1 MKIQINDRVSYAVTS
16 REYTDEG
23 FLKVPGRVARVGIQ
37 EYLAGELGLPGNP
50 SRIVRVMRPSEE
62 VFNDTSLATYA
73 TSDVTVEHPPVMVD
87 ASTFKSVS
95 VGVVVDK
102 ARVDGDFVVADLIVK
117 DKAAIASIESGK
129 VQLSAGYSAVYDDN
143 VPEGADYEFIQRD
156 IKINHVALVDRA
168 RAGHQARLFDKKP
181 EIPSMAI
188 ITLDGRQV
196 EIADAATAALV
207 SVTVDRLTADLTALG
222 ADIEVV
228 TADCDSLQEQLT
240 DAKALSTPEAI
251 SARVAAIAKVKDA
264 AVKIAGKDF
273 TCDST
278 VELEIQRAALAS
290 KRPKIG
296 WADKSEIYVQTAFDQ
311 AEEAAEEEE
320 DTDDAGNPFAK
331 KEDKEKG
338 SKDSHIQLGKDGS
351 RKVVTLGDARIKN
364 IAAKSAAWKV
374 TAGES

>member
-37 EYLAGELGLPGNP
+37 DYLAGELGLPGNP
-50 SRIVRVMRPSEE
+50 SRIVRVMRPSDE
-62 VFNDTSLATYA
+62 VFNDASLQTYA

-143 VPEGADYEFIQRD
+143 VPQGADYEFIQRE

-168 RAGHQARLFDKKP
+168 RAGNQARLFDKKP

-207 SVTVDRLTADLTALG
+207 SVTVDRLTADVTALG
-222 ADIEVV
+222 ADVEII
-228 TADCDSLQEQLT
+228 TADRDSLREQLT

-251 SARVAAIAKVKDA
+251 SARVAAVAKVKDVA
-264 AVKIAGKDF
+264 LKIAGKDF

-278 VELEIQRAALAS
+278 NILEIQRAALAS

-311 AEEAAEEEE
+311 AEETAEEEE
-320 DTDDAGNPFAK
+320 EMKDEFGKDPK
-331 KEDKEKG
+331 KEDKK
-338 SKDSHIQLGKDGS
+338 SNDSHIQLGKDGA
-351 RKVVTLGDARIKN
+351 RKVVKLGDARAKN
-364 IAAKSAAWKV
+364 IASKSAAWKV